1 MMNDPAHT
9 EYLAEQITKVVLY
22 GVGALVALYF
32 VFRTKKTAEIAFSNT
47 ELRHYLRTL
56 R

>member
-1 MMNDPAHT
+1 MNDPAHT

-32 VFRTKKTAEIAFSNT
+32 VFRKKKPSK
-47 ELRHYLRTL
+47 
-56 R
+56 